1 MSRSGWGYE
10 ADRQLIS
17 GEVGLLGMVTHSV
30 SLIRGTSLVPRQK
43 LFSPGRFDGLAS
55 LMLAIR
61 GISVHSVVQASCG
74 PKETSSVSKLGV
86 EEWEEEEEPLIFK
99 DVFCVPSSR
108 EVMESFLNL
117 LYLALC
123 SIPGCLNNPTY
134 RTCPPRLCWLRSLIA
149 LAGL

>member
-1 MSRSGWGYE
+1 
-10 ADRQLIS
+10 
-17 GEVGLLGMVTHSV
+17 MVTHSV
-30 SLIRGTSLVPRQK
+30 SLILGTSFIPRQK

-55 LMLAIR
+55 LMLAMR
-61 GISVHSVVQASCG
+61 GISVHRVLQVSCG
-74 PKETSSVSKLGV
+74 PKEASSASKLGD

-108 EVMESFLNL
+108 DVIESFLNR

-123 SIPGCLNNPTY
+123 SIPGYRNNPTY

-149 LAGL
+149 LASL